1 MYLTNTRTNNNI
13 NNNINNNFNNLN
25 NMNVLNYTF
34 SANAGEINYR
44 ENAQSLASDNFS
56 QDSTSDIDRLLR
68 EVEVDA
74 PKQEE
79 IFEVIDA
86 ALNTDA
92 FDNEAARQSF
102 LDMLKRG
109 DVIEVSGYRNKIG
122 IPCFKVGSEKSEA
135 FSFAPTP
142 KDVFYVKEYIKSK
155 KFIELPADEEGDKL
169 IECDRDINEEL
180 FFMFLEAGEP
190 LKILPPHKVREGM
203 TIYPYLMGPGGK
215 LRLRLKATEEVIDAI
230 RNRK

>member
-1 MYLTNTRTNNNI
+1 MNTSNFATNK
-13 NNNINNNFNNLN
+13 NLN
-25 NMNVLNYTF
+25 NQTINNMTPFNYTF
-34 SANAGEINYR
+34 AANAGEINYR

-109 DVIEVSGYRNKIG
+109 DVIEVTGYRNKVG

-135 FSFAPTP
+135 FSFAPTQ

-169 IECDRDINEEL
+169 IECSREINEEL
-180 FFMFLEAGEP
+180 FFMLLEAGEP
-190 LKILPPHKVREGM
+190 LKILPPHKLRVGQ

-215 LRLRLKATEEVIDAI
+215 LRLRLVATEEVINAI
-230 RNRK
+230 RKRK